1 MRGWDKNLPGPIL
14 GALPKGKWVKRL
26 QRLGQELLVRLW
38 RHVAD
43 NSPATRS
50 RWQWTW
56 VGDDS
61 LFQKY
66 GRQLGLVA
74 PGWSGQEQRVRL
86 GIDGLLLVVVI
97 GEGKLVLPVDFAGRR
112 PDPEGPGRPCRD
124 TLTWLQVMLDRTW
137 AALRRRCRRLP
148 PPLVIADSWF
158 GDSRLMAHVA
168 TCQGGTLMVE
178 GKSSY
183 VFQLPDGRQVKG
195 QDVLTE
201 ANWPWRES
209 APGPGVR

>member
-1 MRGWDKNLPGPIL
+1 
-14 GALPKGKWVKRL
+14 
-26 QRLGQELLVRLW
+26 
-38 RHVAD
+38 
-43 NSPATRS
+43 
-50 RWQWTW
+50 
-56 VGDDS
+56 
-61 LFQKY
+61 
-66 GRQLGLVA
+66 
-74 PGWSGQEQRVRL
+74 
-86 GIDGLLLVVVI
+86 
-97 GEGKLVLPVDFAGRR
+97 
-112 PDPEGPGRPCRD
+112 
-124 TLTWLQVMLDRTW
+124 MLDRTW
-137 AALRRRCRRLP
+137 AALCRRCRRLP

-209 APGPGVR
+209 AHGPGVR

>member
-1 MRGWDKNLPGPIL
+1 VRGWDKNLPGPIL

-38 RHVAD
+38 RHVAAT
-43 NSPATRS
+43 SPATRS

-61 LFQKY
+61 LFKKY

-97 GEGKLVLPVDFAGRR
+97 GEGKLV
-112 PDPEGPGRPCRD
+112 
-124 TLTWLQVMLDRTW
+124 
-137 AALRRRCRRLP
+137 
-148 PPLVIADSWF
+148 I
-158 GDSRLMAHVA
+158 
-168 TCQGGTLMVE
+168 
-178 GKSSY
+178 
-183 VFQLPDGRQVKG
+183 
-195 QDVLTE
+195 
-201 ANWPWRES
+201 PWTS
-209 APGPGVR
+209 PGVAQTRRGPAGPAVTH